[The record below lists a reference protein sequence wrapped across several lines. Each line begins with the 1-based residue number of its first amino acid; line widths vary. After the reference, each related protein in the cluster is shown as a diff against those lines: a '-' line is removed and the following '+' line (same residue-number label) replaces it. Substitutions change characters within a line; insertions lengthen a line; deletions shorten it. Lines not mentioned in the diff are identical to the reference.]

1 MKFNPDCVRDILIT
15 AENEITDSK
24 PMKYGQNSDYE
35 KLAQYSFSEVAYHI
49 QQCQEYKLI
58 EYKKNIL
65 GEYQILKILPD
76 GNELLA
82 KSEKEHIWKS
92 AIVKGI
98 YSIPSMISTVNT
110 VFEMFS
116 SINP

>member
-1 MKFNPDCVRDILIT
+1 MKFNPNCVRDILIT
-15 AENEITDSK
+15 AESEITDSE
-24 PMKYGQNSDYE
+24 PMKYGQHSNYE
-35 KLAQYSFSEVAYHI
+35 NLTEYSFSEVAYHI
-49 QQCQEYKLI
+49 QQCQEYRLI

-65 GEYQILKILPD
+65 GEYQILKILPA

-92 AIVKGI
+92 AILKGI

-110 VFEMFS
+110 VFEMFDS
-116 SINP
+116 LNP